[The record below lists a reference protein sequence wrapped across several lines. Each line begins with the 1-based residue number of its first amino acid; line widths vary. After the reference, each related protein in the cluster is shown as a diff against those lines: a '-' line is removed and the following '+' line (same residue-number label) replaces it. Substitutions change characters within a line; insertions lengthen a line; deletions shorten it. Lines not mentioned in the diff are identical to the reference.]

1 MDAKN
6 KNSFNKND
14 LNSSFLSLFHIN
26 FRYLAVFFCLI
37 LFYNTYGQF
46 EIKLIIEGTGN
57 KNIINNNFYLDPSE
71 VLIEGEPKPSC
82 KKICNFQNNINQVT
96 IKFDRLIESCE
107 NMFDGL
113 TSIKEIDLSNLDTS
127 KVINMSSMFNECTN
141 LEKITFGNINTS
153 SVENMFQLFHNC
165 IKLASIDLSNFDTSN
180 VITMESTFRH
190 CESLLSINV
199 SNFNVKKVEKM
210 QDMFGYCYK
219 LTSINVSNLL
229 LQT

>member
-1 MDAKN
+1 MGEYFSK
-6 KNSFNKND
+6 
-14 LNSSFLSLFHIN
+14 
-26 FRYLAVFFCLI
+26 
-37 LFYNTYGQF
+37 F

-153 SVENMFQLFHNC
+153 SVENMFQLD
-165 IKLASIDLSNFDTSN
+165 I
-180 VITMESTFRH
+180 V
-190 CESLLSINV
+190 SLYY
-199 SNFNVKKVEKM
+199 
-210 QDMFGYCYK
+210 Q
-219 LTSINVSNLL
+219 
-229 LQT
+229 